1 MRHPDFALAGGMP
14 PMAGTGTATGT
25 GGSQPNPSPL
35 KSVDRVRSVFPET
48 WLWSNASIG
57 FVNIIN
63 KHNHKSRMPYAL
75 SFANNVYAHQCYVAF
90 DLFIPFKINRTY
102 HKAKTKK

>member
-14 PMAGTGTATGT
+14 PMAGSGTATGI

-48 WLWSNASIG
+48 WLWSNATIG

-63 KHNHKSRMPYAL
+63 KYNHGKVECLMLLASPITFMLISAM
-75 SFANNVYAHQCYVAF
+75 
-90 DLFIPFKINRTY
+90 
-102 HKAKTKK
+102 